1 MREVNLH
8 VPLVVRMKGT
18 NEHLGKQLLETSG
31 LPIIAADDMAD
42 AARKIVAAVRET
54 VDGATHA
61 SHGLA
66 AEDNPGPPMSG
77 RSPAHGEAA

>member
-1 MREVNLH
+1 
-8 VPLVVRMKGT
+8 
-18 NEHLGKQLLETSG
+18 

-54 VDGATHA
+54 VEGA

-66 AEDNPGPPMSG
+66 AEDNPGPTMSG
-77 RSPAHGEAA
+77 RPPAHGEAA